1 MTQVIVSLIYQLS
14 TFSTEIFYLQETI
27 TIIVRGHLVAT
38 NNSIKDMLNEIIK
51 YVKYGKAHFLY
62 K

>member
-27 TIIVRGHLVAT
+27 TIIVRVST
-38 NNSIKDMLNEIIK
+38 
-51 YVKYGKAHFLY
+51 
-62 K
+62 